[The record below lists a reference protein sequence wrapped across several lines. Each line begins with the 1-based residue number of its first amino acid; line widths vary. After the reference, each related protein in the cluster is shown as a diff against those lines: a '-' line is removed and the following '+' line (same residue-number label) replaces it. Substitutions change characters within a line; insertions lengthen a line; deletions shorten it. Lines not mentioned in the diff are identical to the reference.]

1 MRQGSGKL
9 SNEAKDLN
17 TGRATQGLTRLTGL
31 TGLIQLGSIG
41 LTTQWAAA

>member
-31 TGLIQLGSIG
+31 IQLGSIG